1 MEPPRDV
8 AAENAARDGETDP
21 EALLREYYV
30 TESCAERQG
39 NLLYERD
46 SSGMPPMDI
55 TESLLRLRKN
65 CWHSVPHAVGNSRPT
80 ASRLQAMYGLQ
91 SASDAMCVRVKDYSA
106 DKHALCTNCYRALRL
121 PGRVS
126 LRTGADRD
134 AMETALINGRQDEAN
149 AMYGRSCR
157 DYLRS
162 GQSIRKGHHQE
173 AVKRLVKRAR
183 TEAWADKFTDVK
195 HTLADLDR
203 LLGDF

>member
-80 ASRLQAMYGLQ
+80 ASRLQAMYGL
-91 SASDAMCVRVKDYSA
+91 
-106 DKHALCTNCYRALRL
+106 H
-121 PGRVS
+121 
-126 LRTGADRD
+126 
-134 AMETALINGRQDEAN
+134 E
-149 AMYGRSCR
+149 
-157 DYLRS
+157 
-162 GQSIRKGHHQE
+162 
-173 AVKRLVKRAR
+173 
-183 TEAWADKFTDVK
+183 
-195 HTLADLDR
+195 
-203 LLGDF
+203 